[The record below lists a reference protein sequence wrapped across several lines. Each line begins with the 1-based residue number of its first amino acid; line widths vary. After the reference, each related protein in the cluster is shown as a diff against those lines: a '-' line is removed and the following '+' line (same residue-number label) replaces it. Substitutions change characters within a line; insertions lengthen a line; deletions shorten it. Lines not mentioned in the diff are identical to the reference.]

1 MDHDATNFSIC
12 SHLFHHRFEAYFQQ
26 AKHRARRLVRG
37 FFICGSFLKKFVP
50 CGRVVGFYLQPCW
63 VCSCRE
69 KERVR

>member
-37 FFICGSFLKKFVP
+37 FFICFFFLRNLVPGDVWLGSTYSRAGFVP
-50 CGRVVGFYLQPCW
+50 AVKR
-63 VCSCRE
+63 RD
-69 KERVR
+69 